1 MHVVCTE
8 KKTLVSYRFTHH
20 PYPFI
25 HSFYHRCLVVFACAC
40 PPTLLL
46 VGHELVLMC
55 CVTSC
60 GVFRKDGKDM
70 GRGGGAKMTLVE
82 TGRLM

>member
-8 KKTLVSYRFTHH
+8 KDPRFLSFHPPTH
-20 PYPFI
+20 PFI
-25 HSFYHRCLVVFACAC
+25 HYFYHRCLVVFACAC

-46 VGHELVLMC
+46 VGHELVLVC

-60 GVFRKDGKDM
+60 GVCGKDGKDM
-70 GRGGGAKMTLVE
+70 GRGGGAKMALVE
-82 TGRLM
+82 TGRLI